1 MKGKR
6 AVLVL
11 GMHRSG
17 TSAISRFVNM
27 LGFDLGE
34 HLMEAR
40 EDNPK
45 GFWENSEIIR
55 FNEELMSA
63 DGIRWDSIDPNI
75 DKTIDRGLR
84 PKSQRSAHAIIQKEF
99 SSDDIVIKDPRM
111 CRLLP
116 VWQKLLA
123 DLEFDVVTVLV
134 IRDPTAVAR
143 SLEKRDMMPTNRGL
157 LLWLLYTF
165 EVLDYLV
172 DPPILVDYDLLMQD
186 ADTGLASLR
195 QLNPARYSDCV
206 AQYNDEFLSS
216 ELYHHAQQPAE
227 TALAEIA
234 QHIASDLSSVDLLV
248 MKEQLLQAL
257 VAVYTA
263 SEGSPENQRL
273 YDELSSAKAHSA
285 QLDLERAKY
294 DEYVADLSTQNREM
308 EGYAEGLISSL
319 EEKDEYVTSL
329 TSSLEE
335 KDEYV
340 TSLTSSLE
348 EKDEY
353 VTSLTSLVE
362 EKNEYIDS
370 LQSALD
376 TAENH
381 SHELQDNI
389 LGVSSELEEVRSHV
403 EENMKVNAEYVT
415 SLTSSLAE
423 KDEYINSLQSAL
435 DTAENHRNELQD
447 NILGVSSELEE
458 VRLHIEENM
467 KVNAKYVTSLTSSL
481 AEKDEYID
489 SLQSALDD
497 TSKHYAALEK
507 YTNSLKTSLADR
519 ENHLGRLQ
527 AAMLVRIATKL
538 HGIKRDQDE

>member
-1 MKGKR
+1 MKEKR

-17 TSAISRFVNM
+17 TSAVSRFVNM

-34 HLMEAR
+34 HLMESR

-63 DGIRWDSIDPNI
+63 DGIRWDSIDSDI
-75 DKTIDRGLR
+75 DKTIDRGLTA
-84 PKSQRSAHAIIQKEF
+84 KSQKSAHAIIQKEF
-99 SSDDIVIKDPRM
+99 SSDDIVIKDPRL

-123 DLEFDVVTVLV
+123 DLEFDVVPVLV

-165 EVLDYLV
+165 EVLDCLV
-172 DPPILVDYDLLMQD
+172 DPPILVNYDLLMQD

-195 QLNPARYSDCV
+195 QLNPARYADCV

-234 QHIASDLSSVDLLV
+234 QHLASDLSSVDLLV

-263 SEGSPENQRL
+263 SEESPENQRL

-294 DEYVADLSTQNREM
+294 DEYVADLSAKNHEM
-308 EGYAEGLISSL
+308 EGYAEALTSSL
-319 EEKDEYVTSL
+319 EEKDEYSDSLQSALDTAENHRHELQENILGLSSELEEVRTHAEESMKVNAEYVTSL

-335 KDEYV
+335 KDEY
-340 TSLTSSLE
+340 
-348 EKDEY
+348 
-353 VTSLTSLVE
+353 
-362 EKNEYIDS
+362 I
-370 LQSALD
+370 
-376 TAENH
+376 
-381 SHELQDNI
+381 
-389 LGVSSELEEVRSHV
+389 
-403 EENMKVNAEYVT
+403 
-415 SLTSSLAE
+415 
-423 KDEYINSLQSAL
+423 IN
-435 DTAENHRNELQD
+435 
-447 NILGVSSELEE
+447 
-458 VRLHIEENM
+458 
-467 KVNAKYVTSLTSSL
+467 
-481 AEKDEYID
+481 
-489 SLQSALDD
+489 LQSALDD
-497 TSKHYAALEK
+497 ITKHYAALEK

-527 AAMLVRIATKL
+527 AAPLVRIATKL

>member
-17 TSAISRFVNM
+17 TSAVSRFVNM

-45 GFWENSEIIR
+45 GFWENSAIIR

-63 DGIRWDSIDPNI
+63 DGIRWDSIDSNI
-75 DKTIDRGLR
+75 DKTINRGLAE
-84 PKSQRSAHAIIQKEF
+84 KSQKSAHAIIQKEF
-99 SSDDIVIKDPRM
+99 SSNDIVIKDPRL

-123 DLEFDVVTVLV
+123 DLEFDVIPVLV

-165 EVLDYLV
+165 EVLDYLGR
-172 DPPILVDYDLLMQD
+172 PPILVDYDVLMQD

-195 QLNPARYSDCV
+195 QLNPERYAACV

-216 ELYHHAQQPAE
+216 ELYHHEQQPAE

-234 QHIASDLSSVDLLV
+234 QHIASDLLSVNLLV
-248 MKEQLLQAL
+248 MKEKLLQAL

-263 SEGSPENQRL
+263 SEESPETQRL
-273 YDELSSAKAHSA
+273 YDDLSSAKAHSA

-294 DEYVADLSTQNREM
+294 DEYVADLNAKNREM
-308 EGYAEGLISSL
+308 EGYAEALTSSL
-319 EEKDEYVTSL
+319 EEKDEYVTSLTASVEEKDEYVTSL

-340 TSLTSSLE
+340 TSLTASLE

-353 VTSLTSLVE
+353 
-362 EKNEYIDS
+362 IDS
-370 LQSALD
+370 LKSALD

-381 SHELQDNI
+381 RHELQDNI
-389 LGVSSELEEVRSHV
+389 LGVSSELKEVRSHL

-415 SLTSSLAE
+415 SLTASLQE
-423 KDEYINSLQSAL
+423 KEEYI
-435 DTAENHRNELQD
+435 
-447 NILGVSSELEE
+447 I
-458 VRLHIEENM
+458 
-467 KVNAKYVTSLTSSL
+467 
-481 AEKDEYID
+481 

-497 TSKHYAALEK
+497 TTKHYDALEK
-507 YTNSLKTSLADR
+507 YVNSLKISLADR

-527 AAMLVRIATKL
+527 AALLVRIATKL
-538 HGIKRDQDE
+538 HGIKRDKDE

>member
-263 SEGSPENQRL
+263 SEESPENQRL

-335 KDEYV
+335 KDA
-340 TSLTSSLE
+340 
-348 EKDEY
+348 
-353 VTSLTSLVE
+353 
-362 EKNEYIDS
+362 YIDS

-423 KDEYINSLQSAL
+423 KDE
-435 DTAENHRNELQD
+435 
-447 NILGVSSELEE
+447 
-458 VRLHIEENM
+458 
-467 KVNAKYVTSLTSSL
+467 
-481 AEKDEYID
+481 
-489 SLQSALDD
+489 
-497 TSKHYAALEK
+497 
-507 YTNSLKTSLADR
+507 
-519 ENHLGRLQ
+519 
-527 AAMLVRIATKL
+527 
-538 HGIKRDQDE
+538 